1 MNELSIPSIR
11 RAALAAVSAG
21 FLAGATVLTPVPA
34 FARGTPESFADLAE
48 KVTDAVV
55 NISASTTVAEQRN
68 LQIPQLPPGSPF
80 QEFFDDFFKGPNG
93 GGGDNGGNGGNN
105 ANPRQQRKSSSLG
118 SGFVIDESGIVV
130 TNNHV
135 IGDANDVT
143 VIFTDGRK
151 LKAEIV

>member
-1 MNELSIPSIR
+1 MTQLSIPSLR
-11 RAALAAVSAG
+11 RAAVVALSAG

-34 FARGTPESFADLAE
+34 FARAAPDSFADLAE

-55 NISASTTVAEQRN
+55 NISAATTVSESRN

-93 GGGDNGGNGGNN
+93 GGGDNNGGGNN
-105 ANPRQQRKSSSLG
+105 ANPRQQRKSNSLG

-135 IGDANDVT
+135 IG
-143 VIFTDGRK
+143 
-151 LKAEIV
+151 